1 MKVISMRFAAPIVCL
16 VLLMIVSIGCGHR
29 SQLDRKVISGTVT
42 CGGEAV
48 PSGFIRFA
56 PIEGTSGPNTT
67 ARIVDGRY
75 RADNRGGVPLGKH
88 RVEIDA
94 QRPTGEKIEI
104 SPGDFVEKMEDIGDR
119 QYAGSQ
125 SPLTIEVTAAGD
137 TRFDFAIPQ

>member
-1 MKVISMRFAAPIVCL
+1 MRFTSGIFCLALILIVPL
-16 VLLMIVSIGCGHR
+16 GCGHR
-29 SQLDRKVISGTVT
+29 SQLARKVISGTVT

-125 SPLTIEVTAAGD
+125 SPLTAEVSASGPD
-137 TRFDFAIPQ
+137 TMDFEIP